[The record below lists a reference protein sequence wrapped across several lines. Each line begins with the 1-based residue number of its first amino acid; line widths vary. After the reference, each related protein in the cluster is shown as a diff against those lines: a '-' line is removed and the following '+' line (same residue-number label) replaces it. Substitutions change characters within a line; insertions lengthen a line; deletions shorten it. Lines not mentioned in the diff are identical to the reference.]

1 MGLFLNK
8 IFSFGFVSLLL
19 VNVSQLMADDNKLNW
34 HNEADL
40 PIAMQE
46 IYPVTFNQ
54 RIVVGGGFVPSD
66 SPSFKNVAPTT
77 AVFLLNPARQRWRQ
91 LPELPEARHHL
102 GMVSNQHYLYGI
114 GGFTGNKDS
123 AWQIQNSVFRIDGN
137 LQRWRNGPK
146 LPIPLAES
154 SYASIGKNVHVIG
167 GRTVSNESGN
177 NIDTNA
183 HYILVN
189 NAYWRKAKPASIVRN
204 SAASVVIGNQI
215 YVIGGRSYSP
225 DLQNLSYAEVYDV
238 KTDSWTPI
246 APLPIA
252 AAGLSATVHNGKII
266 VAGGEA
272 FTMKSGKRI
281 GSTFDSVWQY
291 DPNLNQWQE
300 IGKMPTARH
309 GHGSV
314 TLNEQVYI
322 IGGAAKAG
330 AQDTLSSVIKL
341 QTQGKQ

>member
-1 MGLFLNK
+1 MGLFSNK

-19 VNVSQLMADDNKLNW
+19 VNTSQLMAGDKELNW
-34 HNEADL
+34 YNEVDL

-66 SPSFKNVAPTT
+66 SPSFKNVAPST

-102 GMVSNQHYLYGI
+102 GMISNQHYLYGI

-154 SYASIGKNVHVIG
+154 SYASIGKNVHIIG
-167 GRTVSNESGN
+167 GRTVSNESGG

-189 NAYWRKAKPASIVRN
+189 NAYWRKARPASILRS
-204 SAASVVIGNQI
+204 SAASAVIGNQI

-225 DLQNLSYAEVYDV
+225 ELKNLSYAEVYDV
-238 KTDSWTPI
+238 NTDSWSPI
-246 APLPIA
+246 APLPIS
-252 AAGLSATVHNGKII
+252 AAGLAATVYNGKLI
-266 VAGGEA
+266 VSGGEA
-272 FTMKSGKRI
+272 FTKQKGELV
-281 GSTFDSVWQY
+281 GETFDIVWQY
-291 DPNLNQWQE
+291 DPNSDQWQN
-300 IGKMPTARH
+300 IGTLPTPRH

-314 TLNEQVYI
+314 TFNEQMYI

-330 AQDTLSSVIKL
+330 AQETLSSVIKL
-341 QTQGKQ
+341 RK

>member
-1 MGLFLNK
+1 MGLFSNK
-8 IFSFGFVSLLL
+8 IFSFGFVGLLL
-19 VNVSQLMADDNKLNW
+19 VNTCQLMAGDKELSW
-34 HNEADL
+34 YNEVDL

-114 GGFTGNKDS
+114 GGFTGNKGS

-167 GRTVSNESGN
+167 GRTISNESGG

-189 NAYWRKAKPASIVRN
+189 NAYWRKAKPASILRS
-204 SAASVVIGNQI
+204 SAASAVIGNQI

-225 DLQNLSYAEVYDV
+225 ELKNLSYAEVYDV
-238 KTDSWTPI
+238 KEDSWSPI
-246 APLPIA
+246 APLPIS
-252 AAGLSATVHNGKII
+252 AAGLAATVYKGKLI
-266 VAGGEA
+266 VSGGEA
-272 FTMKSGKRI
+272 FTKQEGKLV
-281 GSTFDSVWQY
+281 GETFDTIWQY
-291 DPNLNQWQE
+291 DPNSDQWQN
-300 IGKMPTARH
+300 IGKLPTPRH

-314 TLNEQVYI
+314 TLNEQMYI

-330 AQDTLSSVIKL
+330 AQETLLSVIKL
-341 QTQGKQ
+341 RK